1 MLVLFL
7 VGFIPHLN
15 LKTSLFIYFDNSI
28 VKMGILG
35 WGGGSWRDLNPK
47 HLYWKHQEGPIELQ
61 DFLKIIWY
69 DAVMIAEATRG
80 HASLWLCIPPE
91 AMLHYVCIY
100 GSEAFVLICQKWVFK
115 HPI

>member
-35 WGGGSWRDLNPK
+35 WGGEL
-47 HLYWKHQEGPIELQ
+47 EGFE
-61 DFLKIIWY
+61 
-69 DAVMIAEATRG
+69 
-80 HASLWLCIPPE
+80 S
-91 AMLHYVCIY
+91 
-100 GSEAFVLICQKWVFK
+100 
-115 HPI
+115 